1 MTESLFDTLLEPVF
15 ILDKDLV
22 VLYCNETASQLTDL
36 SPRKITRAKK
46 KISDLFNF
54 SEPIDFLDGIISVK
68 DPSPYKEIKF
78 STATISEGKVQ
89 LTLQPFSES
98 SWILF
103 FRDVTLEER
112 LQKKYRAELEQKE
125 DVIADLQSARA
136 QLEIYSKQLESLVE
150 ERTKE
155 IVSLN
160 RMMKALLDSLNQG
173 FFVFNAEGTCLPIYS
188 KACLEIL
195 ESNPAER
202 KIWDVLSLNTEKV
215 KGFQNWMHTLFSEML
230 PFEDL
235 APLGPTNREHS
246 QKKEISIQYY
256 PIRMQEGS
264 IEAIACVASDITD
277 LVEAKH
283 QAEQDRAKVDSILK
297 IIQHKKQVELFF
309 SESLK
314 DIESLNQLIS
324 GNTPLTDYEVPL
336 RILHTLKGGAA
347 SFSYVDLKI
356 LCHQT
361 ENFLASHKN
370 VLDLTSWN
378 SFKNKIKEIEHCFN
392 SIIENYQQMFGKIYS
407 ANEEKISF
415 DFTDLLKIISSTNSA
430 ELKKSLEDKY
440 LFEPIHDHISHFQDI
455 INSTASLLN
464 KKIAPLKITGDNIKV
479 PKKRFDYLFQV
490 LIHALRNSVDHGIE
504 TPDQRVSAKKQD
516 LGHLQISFAVENS
529 NLLITLE
536 DDGQGINPHIIRE
549 KLKRE
554 NSPYANL
561 PDNEIIYRIFDSSF
575 STKTEVSEIS
585 GRGVGMNAILAEVT
599 SLGGKIHID
608 SQIGQFTKFLIQ
620 VPFESLQK
628 IQKAA

>member
-46 KISDLFNF
+46 KIFDLFTF
-54 SEPIDFLDGIISVK
+54 SEPIEFLDTIVSIK

-78 STATISEGKVQ
+78 STATIPEGKVQ
-89 LTLQPFSES
+89 LTLQPFSDS

-136 QLEIYSKQLESLVE
+136 QLEVYSKQLESLVE

-173 FFVFNAEGTCLPIYS
+173 FFVFNSEGTCLPIYS

-195 ESNPAER
+195 ESNPSER

-235 APLGPTNREHS
+235 APLGPTNRTHS

-256 PIRMQEGS
+256 PIRTQEGS

-314 DIESLNQLIS
+314 DIKTLNQLIS
-324 GNTPLTDYEVPL
+324 GSNPLTDYEIPL

-347 SFSYVDLKI
+347 SFSYADLKV

-361 ENFLASHKN
+361 ETFLANHKN
-370 VLDLTSWN
+370 ILDSTNWN
-378 SFKNKIKEIEHCFN
+378 SFKSQIKEIEHCLAV
-392 SIIENYQQMFGKIYS
+392 IIENYQQMFGKIYS
-407 ANEEKISF
+407 SNEEKISF
-415 DFTDLLKIISSTNSA
+415 DLMDLMKVINSTNSV

-455 INSTASLLN
+455 INSTANLLN
-464 KKIAPLKITGDNIKV
+464 KKIAPLKVTGDNIKV

-504 TPDQRVSAKKQD
+504 TPEQRVSAKKQD
-516 LGHLQISFAVENS
+516 SGHLQISFTVENS
-529 NLLITLE
+529 QLLITLE
-536 DDGQGINPHIIRE
+536 DDGQGINPNTIRE

-554 NSPYANL
+554 NSPYVNL

-575 STKTEVSEIS
+575 STKTEVSEVS

-599 SLGGKIHID
+599 ALGGKIHIE
-608 SQIGQFTKFLIQ
+608 SKIGQFTKFLIQ
-620 VPFESLQK
+620 VPFESSQK